1 MADLFSKNGFNVLGL
16 DASASQKQINHRA
29 KELINLLKIDE
40 VPDYDQDLPFLKIT
54 RTESSVKVALQNL
67 TSPTKRISDYLY
79 WFDQASAD
87 DEASFKKLADN
98 KTAEVVTKW
107 HGDAEP
113 ETAKGFI
120 AKRNLAVLL
129 SILVG
134 AGTKQY
140 LGRSLRTWDDLINSD
155 KFWLSFTK
163 IYQLNDELG
172 TSSEAIAH
180 IQKDVVNILADYY
193 TDVSKELGDSSIV
206 AEFQKTFKVKGAKVE
221 KDLLAPVYAAIN
233 DASAKL
239 IALKISNEQ
248 MISKQKMAELKGLV
262 ITLRNSFNKL
272 KDIGLYDDSQ
282 SKTMRDKAAEA
293 MRSVALD
300 LYNNLNDSSKSGSI
314 LKIALEITGT
324 PTLKARIKDD
334 LDDLKKLVSR
344 DKIIEPI
351 TSAQEADKHAKA
363 LDLIVDAQNK
373 YPNNKLLQDTLT
385 QRLKW
390 SLTALAVT
398 QFQDGSALYD
408 KKKYAEAVDVLTS
421 NAQFIYSY
429 LEDTDISKEYVDNM
443 IAEINRL
450 TALLGKDQK
459 SGQAVDNLRN
469 SIVEQAQKHFKD
481 QFEQNIL
488 IALIDSVV
496 LGNLAKKI
504 PELKRQKQIKT
515 AVGWAITIGIFIIIG
530 VASNNNSSNNNSS
543 GSSGSSGSG
552 TTQSSS
558 GSGETAAQQQACSQ
572 ASALKTQI
580 DQINSQMTTY
590 QNEGDQTDY
599 NNDVPQQNSLVNQY
613 NALLPTCNGTSQ

>member
-1 MADLFSKNGFNVLGL
+1 MAALFSKNGFSVLGL
-16 DASASQKQINHRA
+16 DTSSSQKQINHRA

-67 TSPTKRISDYLY
+67 TSPTKRINDYFY
-79 WFDQASAD
+79 WFDQANSD
-87 DEASFKKLADN
+87 DENSFKKLADN

-140 LGRSLRTWDDLINSD
+140 LGRSLRTWEELINSD

-206 AEFQKTFKVKGAKVE
+206 AEFQRTFKVKGAKVE
-221 KDLLAPVYAAIN
+221 KDLLAPLYAAIN

-239 IALKISNEQ
+239 VALKISNEQ

-262 ITLRNSFNKL
+262 INLRNSFNKL

-300 LYNNLNDSSKSGSI
+300 LYNNLNDSAKSGSI

-334 LDDLKKLVSR
+334 LDDLKRLVSR

-351 TSAQEADKHAKA
+351 TAAQEADKHDKA
-363 LDLIVDAQNK
+363 LDLIVDAQKN
-373 YPNNKLLQDTLT
+373 YPNNKLLQETLA

-398 QFQDGSALYD
+398 QFQNGSDLYD
-408 KKKYAEAVDVLTS
+408 KKKYAEAVDILTS

-429 LEDTDISKEYVDNM
+429 LEDTNISKEYVDNM

-450 TALLGKDQK
+450 TALLGKDQT

-469 SIVEQAQKHFKD
+469 SIVKQAQQDFKD

-488 IALIDSVV
+488 ISLIDSVYI
-496 LGNLAKKI
+496 GNIAKKI
-504 PELKRQKQIKT
+504 PELKRQKQIKRV
-515 AVGWAITIGIFIIIG
+515 VGWAITIGIFLIIG
-530 VASNNNSSNNNSS
+530 AVSNHNNPSSSGSNSSS
-543 GSSGSSGSG
+543 GSSSSGSSTG
-552 TTQSSS
+552 SSES
-558 GSGETAAQQQACSQ
+558 AAQQQACSTNQ
-572 ASALKTQI
+572 TLTSE
-580 DQINSQMTTY
+580 INSDKSQLTTY
-590 QNEGDQTDY
+590 QNDDDETDY
-599 NNDVPQQNSLVNQY
+599 NTLLAQTNSLIDQY
-613 NALLPTCNGTSQ
+613 NANVPTCNGTSQ